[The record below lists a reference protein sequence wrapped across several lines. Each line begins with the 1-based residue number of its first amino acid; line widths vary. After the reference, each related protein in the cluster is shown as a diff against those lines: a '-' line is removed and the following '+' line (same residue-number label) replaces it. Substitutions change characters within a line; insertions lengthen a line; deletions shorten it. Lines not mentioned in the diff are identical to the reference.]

1 MGIEL
6 LQEASNVAA
15 LQQMYRTM
23 GSPWTPGHLPPHP
36 GLAPPGLPV
45 SVSPMLSSLSSLDLY
60 YRQAAAAHSLQRPFP
75 YKLGSPPSVPG
86 TPLPPS
92 APGPLLPLPQ
102 LGPGPLAPLSL
113 PTASSILQEMSTDAM
128 RSVSPPPAHSPV
140 PLALTRPA
148 SVSPP
153 RLSPSCVEPAPASR
167 RISQE

>member
-23 GSPWTPGHLPPHP
+23 GAPWTPGHLPPHP
-36 GLAPPGLPV
+36 GLSAHAPPGLPA
-45 SVSPMLSSLSSLDLY
+45 SVTPMLSSLSSLDLY

-75 YKLGSPPSVPG
+75 YKLGSPPAVPG

-92 APGPLLPLPQ
+92 APTPLLPLPQ
-102 LGPGPLAPLSL
+102 LPPLSL
-113 PTASSILQEMSTDAM
+113 PTASSILQEMSTEAM
-128 RSVSPPPAHSPV
+128 RSASPPPAHSPV
-140 PLALTRPA
+140 SLTLTRPT

-153 RLSPSCVEPAPASR
+153 RQSPSCVEPAPASVAD
-167 RISQE
+167 